1 MSLLKTP
8 IKIGKLAL
16 NNRLVMPPM
25 ATAKAEDSGKV
36 SKSLCDYYAEK
47 SKGGYIGL
55 IIIEH
60 SYINQEGKA
69 SKGQVSLANDCDM
82 EGLKTLVSIIHQNQ
96 TKVLAQLNHAGGKA
110 KQEVTGHIPLS
121 ASAVKIPGIKQME
134 ILPKEM
140 RQDDI
145 QKVIEDFVNAAIRVK
160 EIGFD
165 GVEIHA
171 AHG

>member
-96 TKVLAQLNHAGGKA
+96 TKYWLNLTM
-110 KQEVTGHIPLS
+110 QEVKLN
-121 ASAVKIPGIKQME
+121 KK
-134 ILPKEM
+134 
-140 RQDDI
+140 
-145 QKVIEDFVNAAIRVK
+145 
-160 EIGFD
+160 
-165 GVEIHA
+165 
-171 AHG
+171 